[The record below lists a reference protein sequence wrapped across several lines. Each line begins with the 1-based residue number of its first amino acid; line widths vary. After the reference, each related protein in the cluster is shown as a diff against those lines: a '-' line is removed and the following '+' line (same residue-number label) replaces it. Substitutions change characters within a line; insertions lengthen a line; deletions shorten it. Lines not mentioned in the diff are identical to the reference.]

1 MRYVRWFLL
10 HGVYFVLCGCAT
22 HSNIAGSIDNRA
34 TDLRLIAEA
43 TTAEGNSIGWQEAA
57 ILLLDKNP
65 RVIRAKHQYTRAKKE
80 RTGYWKNYV
89 PSIRGSVSIAKNLGQ
104 LDELKL
110 SDFNAYAFLNLRVPN
125 PVTIQAELMAL
136 SLSEYRSAR
145 SYELVKRQ
153 ELAALY
159 REFLRYEELRLR
171 CEESLNSFEENSG
184 ILKSSDLVSRVR
196 KANESKVME
205 LRLRKSLDQTSFRI
219 SKMLQL
225 SDYKIRPR
233 IDELPNISYNKQY
246 KNLENSDDYGRLA
259 LQILAADLEGAR
271 LRHQRVRLR
280 SWPSMNLSASAPQVY
295 SSSSDTEFDV
305 ESIRLFG
312 GLTRGFAFAD
322 DQKDRIAMSEKD
334 YKQAVSDAYYR
345 IISERETLGYALGQY
360 GELLKNKNSLETA
373 LQMNEDLI
381 KSGIAAERLSLAI
394 DKHKL
399 ISTQLKSINRSII
412 NQELEFWI
420 WDENAW
426 K

>member
-1 MRYVRWFLL
+1 
-10 HGVYFVLCGCAT
+10 
-22 HSNIAGSIDNRA
+22 
-34 TDLRLIAEA
+34 
-43 TTAEGNSIGWQEAA
+43 
-57 ILLLDKNP
+57 
-65 RVIRAKHQYTRAKKE
+65 
-80 RTGYWKNYV
+80 
-89 PSIRGSVSIAKNLGQ
+89 
-104 LDELKL
+104 
-110 SDFNAYAFLNLRVPN
+110 
-125 PVTIQAELMAL
+125 
-136 SLSEYRSAR
+136 
-145 SYELVKRQ
+145 
-153 ELAALY
+153 
-159 REFLRYEELRLR
+159 
-171 CEESLNSFEENSG
+171 
-184 ILKSSDLVSRVR
+184 
-196 KANESKVME
+196 
-205 LRLRKSLDQTSFRI
+205 
-219 SKMLQL
+219 
-225 SDYKIRPR
+225 
-233 IDELPNISYNKQY
+233 
-246 KNLENSDDYGRLA
+246 
-259 LQILAADLEGAR
+259 
-271 LRHQRVRLR
+271 
-280 SWPSMNLSASAPQVY
+280 MNLSASAPQVY